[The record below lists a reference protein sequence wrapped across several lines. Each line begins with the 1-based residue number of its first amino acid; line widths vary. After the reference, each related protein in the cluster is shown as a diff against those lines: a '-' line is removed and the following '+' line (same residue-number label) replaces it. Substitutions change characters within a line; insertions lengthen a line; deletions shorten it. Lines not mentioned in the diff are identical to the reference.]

1 MVTAAERGQETR
13 AKLMAAAVELIAE
26 TGWGAVTT
34 RMVAERAG
42 VRPGLVHYHF
52 PSVTDLLI
60 DASLQLA
67 RTEYDTVMTGVLATS
82 GPAAMTQMLIA
93 IGSYTG
99 TDTATVAMSEMML
112 AATRHERLRIELGR
126 FVAEARAAM
135 TAWLREQGATVDPE
149 ATAAVVLALVDGLI
163 LHRLID
169 PTLRAVNVTGPL
181 LRAAGLTE
189 SPDSE
194 GISGDRTQECERTDD

>member
-1 MVTAAERGQETR
+1 MVTAAEQGQETR

-26 TGWGAVTT
+26 QGWGAVTT

-52 PSVTDLLI
+52 PSVTDLLV

-67 RTEYDTVMTGVLATS
+67 RTEYDALMAGVLAAS

-135 TAWLREQGATVDPE
+135 TAWLREQGSTVDPE

-189 SPDSE
+189 IPDSE
-194 GISGDRTQECERTDD
+194 GISGDRTEECERCDD